1 MRHGKKGGV
10 TERMRVMWD
19 RRQEERRGTEGK
31 HSTLVPSEAG
41 KVTKK
46 AQIMLKVTPQQII

>member
-10 TERMRVMWD
+10 TERMRVTWD

-41 KVTKK
+41 KGTKK
-46 AQIMLKVTPQQII
+46 LRLC